1 MDMKKKKFNFSGIFA
16 LVCALLLLVIFVPV
30 NMIASYRDKVYD
42 MTPAKQYTLNS
53 KTKEL
58 LDATKDKDIEIY
70 FMLESLQPL
79 KDNPEYLAL
88 YHTLS
93 ELKKRDNITLTCKE
107 PNEDPE
113 LTLSLNPMGN
123 LGVERGDVFVKCGD
137 IIKRVSH
144 DKIFQS
150 STVYKQARE
159 YAGEELIAGAIKIC
173 TSDSLPTI
181 YFLTGHGE
189 GSINDTYR
197 QYAKRLK
204 SDNYDAAELN
214 LGETG
219 AIPENA
225 ASLWIVGPKKDITE
239 TEADMLLAYIGQ
251 GGSVSVLAGPCET
264 KGRFRNLE
272 KVLSH
277 YGIEMDY
284 NIVSDTYSSNQLNDN
299 TDTQNPNYFRVS
311 FFQRSKDDGYT
322 QDLTTDLFT
331 LINDFA
337 LTAGTYNTRSFGILP
352 ETQFDAANIE
362 VCSLMT
368 NVTDDGGEYKT
379 VSTPM
384 GGDETTADFAEKE
397 LSGTLLDLA
406 LYSYDRISGGKLFV
420 MGSSDL
426 VDPTMTPK
434 KGELAASYLVLFS
447 NTWLYD
453 SDIDMGIGN
462 KANAYDTMIFKSAK
476 EAKRVMA
483 LTTILP
489 AAIIIFGVLVWLKR
503 RYA

>member
-1 MDMKKKKFNFSGIFA
+1 MKKKKFNFSGIFA
-16 LVCALLLLVIFVPV
+16 LVCALLMLVIFVPV
-30 NMIASYRDKVYD
+30 NMIATYRDKVFD

-58 LDATKDKDIEIY
+58 LDKTSDKDIEVY
-70 FMLESLQPL
+70 FMLDSLQTL

-107 PNEDPE
+107 PDEDPE

-137 IIKRVSH
+137 IVKRVSH
-144 DKIFQS
+144 DKIYQS
-150 STVYKQARE
+150 SAISSQAKE
-159 YAGEELIAGAIKIC
+159 YAGEELIAGAIQIC

-189 GSINDTYR
+189 GSIKDTYS

-214 LGETG
+214 LEETG
-219 AIPENA
+219 TIPGNA
-225 ASLWIVGPKKDITE
+225 ASLWIVGPKKDISE
-239 TEADMLLAYIGQ
+239 KEADMLLAYIGQ
-251 GGSVSVLAGPCET
+251 GGSVSLLAGPCET
-264 KGRFRNLE
+264 EGRFRNLE
-272 KVLSH
+272 KVLTH

-284 NIVSDTYSSNQLNDN
+284 DIVSETNASNQLNDN
-299 TDTQNPNYFRVS
+299 KDVQNPNYIRVQI
-311 FFQRSKDDGYT
+311 FQKSEDDGYT
-322 QDLTTDLFT
+322 QDLTTDLHS
-331 LINDFA
+331 LIKDFG
-337 LTAGTYNTRSFGILP
+337 LIPGIYNTRSFGVLP
-352 ETQFDAANIE
+352 ESQYDAQNIE
-362 VCSLMT
+362 VCPLISDAYDSDERIYT
-368 NVTDDGGEYKT
+368 AVC
-379 VSTPM
+379 TPM
-384 GGDETTADFAEKE
+384 GGDETTADYIANYPNTKE
-397 LSGTLLDLA
+397 LVLA
-406 LYSYDRISGGKLFV
+406 LYAYDIISGGKLFV
-420 MGSSDL
+420 IGSSDL
-426 VDPTMTPK
+426 IDPTMTPK

-462 KANAYDTMIFKSAK
+462 KANAYDTMLFKSEK

-489 AAIIIFGVLVWLKR
+489 GAIIIFGVLVWLKR

>member
-1 MDMKKKKFNFSGIFA
+1 MKEKKFNFSGIFA
-16 LVCALLLLVIFVPV
+16 IVCAILVLVIFVPV
-30 NMIASYRDKVYD
+30 NMIATYRDKVYD

-53 KTKEL
+53 ATKEL
-58 LDATKDKDIEIY
+58 LDSTEDKDIEIY
-70 FMLESLQPL
+70 FMLDSLQTL

-88 YHTLS
+88 YHTLT
-93 ELKKRDNITLTCKE
+93 ELKKRDNISLTCKE

-113 LTLSLNPMGN
+113 LSLSLDPMGN

-137 IIKRVSH
+137 IIKRVDH
-144 DKIFQS
+144 DKIYQR
-150 STVYKQARE
+150 STKYEQARE
-159 YAGEELIAGAIKIC
+159 YAGEELIAGAIQIC

-189 GSINDTYR
+189 KSISDTYK

-214 LGETG
+214 LSETG
-219 AIPENA
+219 SIPGNA
-225 ASLWIVGPKKDITE
+225 ASIWLVGPQKDITE
-239 TEADMLLAYIGQ
+239 EEADILISYIGQ

-264 KGRFRNLE
+264 EGRFRNLE
-272 KVLSH
+272 KVLTK

-284 NIVSDTYSSNQLNDN
+284 DIVSDTYSSNQLNDYN
-299 TDTQNPNYFRVS
+299 DVQNPEYFRVS
-311 FFQRSKDDGYT
+311 FFQKSSDDGFT
-322 QDLTTDLFT
+322 QDLTTDLHS
-331 LINDFA
+331 LINDFG
-337 LTAGTYNTRSFGILP
+337 LIAGTYRTRSFGLLP
-352 ETQFDAANIE
+352 ETQYDAENIE

-368 NVTDDGGEYKT
+368 NVTDDDGNYTT
-379 VSTPM
+379 VCTPM
-384 GGDETTADFAEKE
+384 GGDKTTADFATNK
-397 LSGTLLDLA
+397 LSGSLLDLA

-420 MGSSDL
+420 TGSSDL
-426 VDPTMTPK
+426 LDPQFTPK
-434 KGELAASYLVLFS
+434 KGELAASFLVLFT

-462 KANAYDTMIFKSAK
+462 KANAYDTMVFKSEK

-483 LTTILP
+483 RTTILP